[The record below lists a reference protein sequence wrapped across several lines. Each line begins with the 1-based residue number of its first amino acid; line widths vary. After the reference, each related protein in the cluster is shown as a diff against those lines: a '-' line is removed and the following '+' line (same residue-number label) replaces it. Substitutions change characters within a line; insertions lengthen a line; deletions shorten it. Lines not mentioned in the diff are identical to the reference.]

1 MKLFPLAG
9 IVSMLVCICSCQQHF
24 EEQKVAQLGSREVW
38 LGNNKTQTKFS
49 SSRSFWQLPLRLSN
63 PGGEQISLEVQLE
76 CDSAHPSSG
85 VISLINLRRQD
96 PLLGLDRRDSSLER
110 SWSGLEGPL
119 PPLWLRQLSHG
130 HCGVAKMPPR
140 WRSI

>member
-9 IVSMLVCICSCQQHF
+9 IVSMLVCISSCQQQF
-24 EEQKVAQLGSREVW
+24 AGQKVAQLGSREVW

-49 SSRSFWQLPLRLSN
+49 SSRSFWQLPLRISN

-76 CDSAHPSSG
+76 CDAAQPSSG

-96 PLLGLDRRDSSLER
+96 P
-110 SWSGLEGPL
+110 
-119 PPLWLRQLSHG
+119 
-130 HCGVAKMPPR
+130 C
-140 WRSI
+140 